1 MNKKIMAIIYS
12 EKGNFLLLKMNPK
25 VLKQEGWFVVTGS
38 TDGEDFEKAAR
49 REIEEETG
57 IKESISIKPTKYFS
71 EYEWP
76 KNSGKMHHEK
86 AFLVKVKEQ
95 LIKLSEEHLDYKWI
109 NEKEFL
115 KEIAWEGDID
125 ELKHILEEIK

>member
-1 MNKKIMAIIYS
+1 MAIIYS
-12 EKGNFLLLKMNPK
+12 EKRNFLLLKMNPK

-38 TDGEDFEKAAR
+38 TDGEEFEIAAR
-49 REIEEETG
+49 REIEEETC
-57 IKESISIKPTKYFS
+57 IKEIISIKPTKYFS